1 MISTIPFP
9 KLLDLCGV
17 SYDHDIY
24 SWNKVLVFNIG
35 FDRKGY
41 DTKNNWVY
49 FPDKN
54 LSFYRMGYYDNIF
67 NDNRMSVYIELGFSK
82 DDKVD
87 VEYWRVKVLDDLK
100 KAGLIGD
107 EHQVVAS
114 HNIVMDPA
122 YVHITSRSIADV
134 AERKNELAKS
144 DVYSIGRYGSWT
156 YCSIEDGLL
165 EARDLSEK
173 ADL

>member
-1 MISTIPFP
+1 M
-9 KLLDLCGV
+9 
-17 SYDHDIY
+17 
-24 SWNKVLVFNIG
+24 
-35 FDRKGY
+35 
-41 DTKNNWVY
+41 
-49 FPDKN
+49 
-54 LSFYRMGYYDNIF
+54 
-67 NDNRMSVYIELGFSK
+67 
-82 DDKVD
+82 
-87 VEYWRVKVLDDLK
+87 
-100 KAGLIGD
+100 IGD